1 MIFLRQA
8 LWMQV
13 SLCIATSVFTADNV
27 WTADTL
33 RCNGESQLQGAIC
46 RSQCKIIQPSEAKAE
61 TDLFD
66 FFFFFSAEKRLSKE
80 DYRRINRFQ
89 LYLIS
94 SLYCP
99 NSFRQWSGFHAVH
112 KINIVPLIKKML
124 MLFLKG
130 HFHCIFGNI
139 GKYIIMK
146 FLNLYILE
154 FTTWKISQVI
164 VLSNF

>member
-1 MIFLRQA
+1 MSELQTRWDVMGNHSFREP
-8 LWMQV
+8 
-13 SLCIATSVFTADNV
+13 SVDLN
-27 WTADTL
+27 
-33 RCNGESQLQGAIC
+33 
-46 RSQCKIIQPSEAKAE
+46 AKSFNPAK
-61 TDLFD
+61 LKQKQIYLI